1 MISLIICSRHPKIG
15 RDFEKN
21 IQMTIGDVVYE
32 LVWIDNSDNKY
43 TICQAYNKGV
53 MMAKY
58 PYLCFMHEDIVF
70 YTEGWG
76 TMAIDAMSDSSVGML
91 GVQGCTYFDESTIYW
106 TMSGF
111 RKANTILPG
120 QIEKKKEDDYPV
132 FGNDVVIVDG
142 MWMFTRKDL
151 FQDIHWDEHT
161 YHGFHMYDLDLCM
174 QIVSRGM
181 KIRLADEVWIQ
192 HNSYGNWNVDFFQGC
207 QLFHNKWDA
216 FFPVSVMPIT
226 EEVRKVAKK
235 ASFYTIC
242 KYGMEFA
249 RSKERLLSWPYKI
262 ATKVSLLLK
271 RNIW

>member
-1 MISLIICSRHPKIG
+1 
-15 RDFEKN
+15 
-21 IQMTIGDVVYE
+21 MTIGNVVYE
-32 LVWIDNSDNKY
+32 LVWIDNSNNKY

-53 MMAKY
+53 KMAKY

-76 TMAIDAMSDSSVGML
+76 TMAIDAMSDSDVGML

-120 QIEKKKEDDYPV
+120 QIEKKKEDDYPIS
-132 FGNDVVIVDG
+132 GNDVVIVDG
-142 MWMFTRKDL
+142 MWMFTRKEL
-151 FQDIHWDEHT
+151 FQDIHWDEQT
-161 YHGFHMYDLDLCM
+161 YHGFHMYDLDMCM

-181 KIRLADEVWIQ
+181 KIRLVDKVWIQ
-192 HNSYGNWNVDFFQGC
+192 HNSYGNWNADFFQGC
-207 QLFHNKWDA
+207 LLFHNKWDA

-226 EEVRKVAKK
+226 EEVRKVANK

-249 RSKERLLSWPYKI
+249 KLKGRLSLWPYKI
-262 ATKVSLLLK
+262 ATKVSLLL
-271 RNIW
+271 